1 MRPVALSLLAF
12 LSVCVVFVARAV
24 AQPPA
29 SDERQAAADLE
40 LISALERVVAR
51 AIERSE
57 RSVVSIARKAK
68 TPDYT
73 GDSHPGMFPNL
84 FSERGQ
90 ISHDPRSPDFV
101 ASGFATGVV
110 IDRSGLVLTNHHV
123 LGDEPE
129 ENEIFVTTSSR
140 NVFRMRVKASDE
152 RSDLAVLAPLQPG
165 AARGGDFI
173 PIEFGDAAGLHK
185 GQIVIALGNPYSIAR
200 DGQVSASWGIVSNLG
215 RKAVGP
221 RPVTM
226 TQKEKTLH
234 ELGTLIQTDA
244 KLNLGTSG
252 GALINVRGEMVGL
265 TTSLAAT
272 AGFEQAAGYAIPI
285 DKAFRRIIETLKQG
299 REVEYGLLGVV
310 PGDLPLSSL
319 HGAAA
324 RTKVDQVS
332 AFSPAAKAR
341 IQRDDLVTHVDGQP
355 IFDADGLRLH
365 VGKLPP
371 DAATTL
377 TIVRN
382 GQKSQRR
389 VVLTKFPTSL
399 TQVVTERPAGWRGLH
414 VDYLSAVLLKQG
426 RELLPFGAAPDYR
439 AFANGGVAARDVDEG
454 SPAWEAGLRRGS
466 IISHVGKTPLETPD
480 DFRRAVAEKHGPI
493 ELRLIDDQ
501 GRAQTVTI
509 PVASD
514 DPQELAP

>member
-1 MRPVALSLLAF
+1 MRPIAPWLLALLGGL
-12 LSVCVVFVARAV
+12 LSAPAV

-29 SDERQAAADLE
+29 GDERQAAADLE

-68 TPDYT
+68 APDYT
-73 GDSHPGMFPNL
+73 ADSHPFPNL
-84 FSERGQ
+84 SSERGQ

-110 IDRSGLVLTNHHV
+110 LDRSGLVLTNHHV
-123 LGDEPE
+123 LGEDPE

-152 RSDLAVLAPLQPG
+152 RSDLAVLTPLQPG

-173 PIEFGDAAGLHK
+173 PIEFGDAATLRK
-185 GQIVIALGNPYSIAR
+185 GQIVIALGNPYAIAR

-215 RKAVGP
+215 RKAIGP
-221 RPVTM
+221 RPITM
-226 TQKEKTLH
+226 APKEKTLH

-252 GALINVRGEMVGL
+252 GALINLRGEMVGL

-285 DKAFRRIIETLKQG
+285 DKAFLRIIDKLKEG
-299 REVEYGLLGVV
+299 REVEYGLLGIV
-310 PGDLPLSSL
+310 PGDLPLGSL
-319 HGAAA
+319 HGGPA

-365 VGKLPP
+365 VGRLPP
-371 DAATTL
+371 DAVTTL

-382 GQKSQRR
+382 GQTSQRR
-389 VVLTKFPTSL
+389 VALTKFPTSL
-399 TQVVTERPAGWRGLH
+399 TQIVTERPASWRGVH
-414 VDYLSAVLLKQG
+414 VDYLSAVLLRQG
-426 RELLPFGAAPDYR
+426 RELLPFGAGPDYGALAR
-439 AFANGGVAARDVDEG
+439 GGVAARDVEEG
-454 SPAWEAGLRRGS
+454 TPAWQAGLRRGA
-466 IISHVGKTPLETPD
+466 IISHVGKTPVETPE
-480 DFRRAVAEKHGPI
+480 DFRRAVADIEGQV
-493 ELRLIDDQ
+493 ELRLIDEQ
-501 GRAQTVTI
+501 GRSQTVSV
-509 PVASD
+509 PAAADGPPEKV
-514 DPQELAP
+514 P

>member
-1 MRPVALSLLAF
+1 MRPIARSLLA
-12 LSVCVVFVARAV
+12 LVVFWVQLTAPAA
-24 AQPPA
+24 AQSPPG
-29 SDERQAAADLE
+29 DERQAAADME

-73 GDSHPGMFPNL
+73 ADSHPGIFSNVT
-84 FSERGQ
+84 SERGQ

-110 IDRSGLVLTNHHV
+110 VDRSGLVLTNHHV
-123 LGDEPE
+123 LGDDPDD
-129 ENEIFVTTSSR
+129 NEIFVTTSSR
-140 NVFRMRVKASDE
+140 NVFRMRVKGSDE

-165 AARGGDFI
+165 AARGGDFV
-173 PIEFGDAAGLHK
+173 PIEFGDASTLRK
-185 GQIVIALGNPYSIAR
+185 GQIVIALGNPYAIAR
-200 DGQVSASWGIVSNLG
+200 DGQASASWGIVSNLG
-215 RKAVGP
+215 RKSIGP

-226 TQKEKTLH
+226 TPREKTLH

-252 GALINVRGEMVGL
+252 GALVNLRGEMIGL
-265 TTSLAAT
+265 TTSLAAM

-285 DKAFRRIIETLKQG
+285 DKAFLRIIETLKQG

-319 HGAAA
+319 HGGPA
-324 RTKVDQVS
+324 RTKVDQIS

-371 DAATTL
+371 DAVTTL
-377 TIVRN
+377 TVVRN
-382 GQKSQRR
+382 GQTSQRR

-399 TQVVTERPAGWRGLH
+399 AQVVTERPAAWRGLQ

-426 RELLPFGAAPDYR
+426 RELLPFGAGPDYG
-439 AFANGGVAARDVDEG
+439 ALAKGGVAARVVEEG
-454 SPAWEAGLRRGS
+454 TAAWEAGLRRGA
-466 IISHVGKTPLETPD
+466 IISHVGKTPVETPA
-480 DFRRAVAEKHGPI
+480 DFHSAVAEQEGPV
-493 ELRLIDDQ
+493 ELRLIDEQ
-501 GRAQTVTI
+501 GRPQTVVI
-509 PVASD
+509 PAVPD
-514 DPQELAP
+514 GPQE